1 MISLDTLQQRM
12 KKIEDEIQAACDRSG
27 RERQDVTVIA
37 VTKQVSANRTR
48 EVIEQGITHIGENR
62 PEGLLSKQESI
73 QSENL
78 TWHFIGNVQ
87 SRKVKDIIE
96 QVDYLHS
103 LDRLSL
109 AKEIQKRAASPVD
122 CFVQVN
128 VSGEES
134 KSGIQPDDLEKFIL
148 QLAEYDK
155 IRVAGL
161 MTMAPFTEDE
171 EWIRTIFRSLCSLRD
186 QIAAKNLEHA
196 PCEKLSMGMSNDYTI
211 AIEEGATH
219 VRIGTALVG
228 TESEGDE

>member
-1 MISLDTLQQRM
+1 MDTLQQRINQ
-12 KKIEDEIQAACDRSG
+12 IEEEIQAACDRSG
-27 RERQDVTVIA
+27 RDRSDVTVVA
-37 VTKQVSANRTR
+37 VTKQVSALRAK
-48 EVIEQGITHIGENR
+48 EVIELGILDLGENR
-62 PEGLLSKQESI
+62 PEGLLGKKESI

-78 TWHFIGNVQ
+78 NWHFIGNVQ
-87 SRKVKDIIE
+87 SRKVKDIID

-109 AKEIQKRAASPVD
+109 AKEIQKRASSTVD

-134 KSGIQPDDLEKFIL
+134 KSGVRPEELEEFIL
-148 QLAEYDK
+148 QLADYDK
-155 IRVAGL
+155 IRVVGL
-161 MTMAPFTEDE
+161 MTMAPFIKDE
-171 EWIRTIFRSLCSLRD
+171 EFIRSIFRSLRNHRD
-186 QIAAKNLEHA
+186 NLASKNLDHA
-196 PCEKLSMGMSNDYTI
+196 PCSLLSMGMSNDFII